1 MPINEKTPRPQEFA
15 AVDLGSN
22 SFHMVIA
29 RVVDGAMQI
38 IGRLKQRVHLA
49 DGLDENSVLSEEA
62 IARGLNCLSL
72 FAERLQGFSPSSV
85 CIVGTHTLRQAANAA
100 EFLKRAEKVIP
111 YPIEIISGN
120 EEARLIF
127 MGVEHTQ
134 PERGRKLVIDIGGGS
149 TELVIGED
157 FEPRL
162 VESRRMGCVSFSQI
176 YFPGGTINKENF
188 QRARLSAVQK
198 LETLAWQFPHPG
210 LECGAGRIRHH

>member
-1 MPINEKTPRPQEFA
+1 
-15 AVDLGSN
+15 
-22 SFHMVIA
+22 
-29 RVVDGAMQI
+29 
-38 IGRLKQRVHLA
+38 
-49 DGLDENSVLSEEA
+49 
-62 IARGLNCLSL
+62 
-72 FAERLQGFSPSSV
+72 
-85 CIVGTHTLRQAANAA
+85 
-100 EFLKRAEKVIP
+100 VIP

-176 YFPGGTINKENF
+176 YFPAAPSTKRISSARVWRRCRSWKRWPGSSAFRAGTWRWAHPAPLKPRRKCWWPWVKDGFITPERLEMLVEEVLKHKNF
-188 QRARLSAVQK
+188 DALS
-198 LETLAWQFPHPG
+198 LPG
-210 LECGAGRIRHH
+210 LSEDRKAVFAPGWLSCAAF

>member
-1 MPINEKTPRPQEFA
+1 MPINE
-15 AVDLGSN
+15 N
-22 SFHMVIA
+22 
-29 RVVDGAMQI
+29 
-38 IGRLKQRVHLA
+38 
-49 DGLDENSVLSEEA
+49 
-62 IARGLNCLSL
+62 
-72 FAERLQGFSPSSV
+72 PSSAGV
-85 CIVGTHTLRQAANAA
+85 RCGRPWFKQFSYGDRSRRRRSHADHRPPETAGSPPMDWMKIPCSAKRRSPAGLIACRCLPNACRVFLPPASASSGHTLRRAANAA

-176 YFPGGTINKENF
+176 YFPAAPSTKRISSARVCRPCRSWKRWRGSSAS
-188 QRARLSAVQK
+188 RAGMWRWRL
-198 LETLAWQFPHPG
+198 
-210 LECGAGRIRHH
+210 RHH

>member
-1 MPINEKTPRPQEFA
+1 MPIYDKSPPPAGVRCGRSRLKQ
-15 AVDLGSN
+15 LSYG
-22 SFHMVIA
+22 HC

-49 DGLDENSVLSEEA
+49 DGLGADNKLSEEA
-62 IARGLNCLSL
+62 MERGLSCLSL

-85 CIVGTHTLRQAANAA
+85 CIVGTHTLRQAQNAA
-100 EFLKRAEKVIP
+100 DFLKRAEKVIP

-134 PERGRKLVIDIGGGS
+134 PEKGRKLVIDIGGGS
-149 TELVIGED
+149 TELVIGEN

-162 VESRRMGCVSFSQI
+162 VESRRMGCVSFAQL
-176 YFPGGTINKENF
+176 YFPGGVINKETS
-188 QRARLSAVQK
+188 SAPEWRRRK
-198 LETLAWQFPHPG
+198 NWKP
-210 LECGAGRIRHH
+210 

>member
-1 MPINEKTPRPQEFA
+1 MA
-15 AVDLGSN
+15 L
-22 SFHMVIA
+22 
-29 RVVDGAMQI
+29 QI

-49 DGLDENSVLSEEA
+49 DGLDESMLSEEA
-62 IARGLNCLSL
+62 MERGLNCLSL
-72 FAERLQGFSPSSV
+72 FAERLQGFLPPASASWDA
-85 CIVGTHTLRQAANAA
+85 HLRQALNAP

-134 PERGRKLVIDIGGGS
+134 PEKGRKLVIDIGGGS

-162 VESRRMGCVSFSQI
+162 VESRRMGCVSFAQI
-176 YFPGGTINKENF
+176 YFPGGTITRENF
-188 QRARLSAVQK
+188 QRARMAAVQK
-198 LETLAWQFPHPG
+198 LETLAWQFRIQG
-210 LECGAGRIRHH
+210 WNVALGASGTIKAAHEVLLAMGEKDGFITPNA

>member
-1 MPINEKTPRPQEFA
+1 
-15 AVDLGSN
+15 
-22 SFHMVIA
+22 
-29 RVVDGAMQI
+29 
-38 IGRLKQRVHLA
+38 
-49 DGLDENSVLSEEA
+49 
-62 IARGLNCLSL
+62 
-72 FAERLQGFSPSSV
+72 
-85 CIVGTHTLRQAANAA
+85 
-100 EFLKRAEKVIP
+100 VIP

-162 VESRRMGCVSFSQI
+162 VESRRMGCVSFSQA
-176 YFPGGTINKENF
+176 YFPGGVINKENF

-198 LETLAWQFPHPG
+198 LETWPG
-210 LECGAGRIRHH
+210 SSASRAGTSRWAHRAPLKPLTKCWWPWARKTGSSLPSASRCWSKSC